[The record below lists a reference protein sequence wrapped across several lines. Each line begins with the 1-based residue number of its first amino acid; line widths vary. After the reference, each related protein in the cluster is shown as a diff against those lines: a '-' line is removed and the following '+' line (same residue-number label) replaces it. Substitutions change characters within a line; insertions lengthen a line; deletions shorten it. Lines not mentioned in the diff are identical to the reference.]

1 MEALNLVNI
10 RVTSKETSVLELPKR
25 ESLFSIKRGN
35 YHLFA
40 GIRKS
45 FVKLDIQR
53 GYSDEGTLFIN
64 DHVLKNLL
72 IPEGIKINLK
82 VSNGKIHLGPMLGV
96 FISQNK
102 VEKLK
107 SDGWDSVYWRF
118 QNWASSH
125 GGVVYFF
132 TLEDIQWYE
141 AKVKGYRW
149 TSDRQWVEG
158 FYPMPQIIYDRCFGL
173 EGRAA
178 AYKLRDLVKNS
189 GIRVFNNVVKIGKL
203 ETYKHLKQYKE
214 INDKIPTFY
223 NFNSQ
228 NLRRCLDYTGSLYLK
243 PDRLYKG
250 EGVLR
255 VTKNDE
261 EYSIEHR
268 DPENNNV
275 FSFEDYDS
283 TLSFLKTLFKE
294 EQDYVIQN
302 EIKLAEFLGNRFDIR
317 VMLQKIPN
325 STWEVTAINARLA
338 PVGSVITSP
347 RSGGKVLRIRDVL
360 AKCFPGK
367 ENELIDQII
376 SFSKSLGHKMEVK
389 FGTLVELGVD
399 LGIDLTGNLWLI
411 EVNGKPLK
419 VSFFK
424 MQDKVIDK
432 VINLS
437 PILFGMAQDWFHI
450 SFDKNITPF
459 LSKNYLLKG
468 FLDGS
473 TERCIYLN
481 DQQLK
486 AFKIHPGIR
495 LFLQVG
501 PSRFSVEVK
510 KQTLDSTSTTIYLS
524 DQAFNDLTHYNGEF
538 LCLVLASN
546 TEMVLGP
553 MVGMSVSD
561 KTIEL
566 ISEIY
571 EMQKLSRLALEK
583 GIFFYCFCLDR
594 IDWENKKVEAF
605 YFNPQSNAWES
616 KPLPFPEVLY
626 DMATYP
632 FDPEKRKIAKEAN
645 KSLRLIPDL
654 QPINSKR
661 YFGKWE
667 TYKAVTFF
675 EEAKACV
682 PFTEQL
688 TPLTL
693 ENFSSLNKPCFV
705 KSNYGSYG
713 KEVFR
718 VEKEGDQFICG
729 TGGSNVE
736 KWSFD
741 TIDSLYSF
749 LNEELGDNCII
760 QEAVTLNTIEGRI
773 FDMRVLAQKNLYGK
787 WVISTINCRIASEG
801 AIVTNYAQ
809 GSREAVFAPEDELPH
824 PLLSWKKI
832 RDFSYDMLLAL
843 EANFGTLGEVGL
855 DVALDED
862 GKLWLLEA
870 NSKPNTIGYNEV
882 TSEEVLSQVHGLP
895 LDYAKHMIIRMYNN
909 LTL

>member
-1 MEALNLVNI
+1 VEALNLVNI
-10 RVTSKETSVLELPKR
+10 KVTTNETCVLELPKS
-25 ESLFSIKRGN
+25 ESLSSIKSGN
-35 YHLFA
+35 YQLFA

-53 GYSDEGTLFIN
+53 GSSDEGTFFIN
-64 DHVLKNLL
+64 YNVLKNLL
-72 IPEGIKINLK
+72 IPEGIITNLK

-96 FISQNK
+96 FISQAK

-118 QNWASSH
+118 QDWASSH

-132 TLEDIQWYE
+132 TLEDIHWYE

-178 AYKLRDLVKNS
+178 AYKLREMVKNS
-189 GIRVFNNVVKIGKL
+189 GIRVFNNVVKIGKH

-214 INDKIPTFY
+214 ISDKIPTFY
-223 NFNSQ
+223 NFNPQ
-228 NLRRCLDYTGSLYLK
+228 NLRRCLEQTGSLYLK
-243 PDRLYKG
+243 PDKLYKG

-261 EYSIEHR
+261 KYTIEHR

-275 FSFEDYDS
+275 FSFEEFDIM
-283 TLSFLKTLFKE
+283 LSFLETLFKQ
-294 EQDYVIQN
+294 EQDYIIQN

-317 VMLQKIPN
+317 VMLQKIPD
-325 STWEVTAINARLA
+325 STWEVTGINARLA

-347 RSGGKVLRIRDVL
+347 RSGGKVLRISEVL

-367 ENELIDQII
+367 ENEIIEQII
-376 SFSKSLGHKMEVK
+376 SFSKSIGYKMEVK
-389 FGTLVELGVD
+389 FGTLGELGVD
-399 LGIDLTGNLWLI
+399 LGVDLTGNIWLI

-450 SFDKNITPF
+450 SFDKDITHLP
-459 LSKNYLLKG
+459 SKNYLLKG
-468 FLDGS
+468 LLDGS
-473 TERCIYLN
+473 AERFIYLN

-486 AFKIHPGIR
+486 AFKIYPGNR

-524 DQAFNDLTHYNGEF
+524 DKAFKDLTHYHGEF
-538 LCLVLASN
+538 LCLVLAS
-546 TEMVLGP
+546 TTDMVLGP

-571 EMQKLSRLALEK
+571 EMQKLSQLALEK

-594 IDWENKKVEAF
+594 IDWENEKVEAF

-616 KPLPFPEVLY
+616 KPLPFPQVLY

-632 FDPEKRKIAKEAN
+632 FDIEKRKIAKEAN
-645 KSLRLIPDL
+645 RLLRQIPDL
-654 QPINSKR
+654 QPINSVR

-675 EEAKACV
+675 ENAKTCI

-693 ENFSSLNKPCFV
+693 KKFLSLNKPCFV
-705 KSNYGSYG
+705 KSNFGSYG

-718 VEKEGDQFICG
+718 VEKEGNQFSCS
-729 TGGSNVE
+729 TGGEKVE
-736 KWSFD
+736 KWSFYNVV
-741 TIDSLYSF
+741 SVYSF
-749 LNEELGDNCII
+749 LKKVLGDNCII
-760 QEAVTLNTIEGRI
+760 QEAVTLNKINDRI
-773 FDMRVLAQKNLYGK
+773 FDMRVLAQKNLNGK

-801 AIVTNYAQ
+801 AIVTNYAA
-809 GSREAVFAPEDELPH
+809 GSREVIVAPEYELPH

-832 RDFSYDMLLAL
+832 RDLSYDMLLTL
-843 EANFGTLGEVGL
+843 EATFGTLGEVGL

-882 TSEEVLSQVHGLP
+882 TSEEALSQVHGLP